1 MYMYPSAC
9 LLLLSLR
16 CLGSHNPHPT
26 QTGALCTT
34 AIAQYS
40 HLTVIPLSYFLA
52 QPRTMHKPHKLF
64 PSLLLL
70 LSGDISLNPG
80 PVSASHSYPPAS
92 NPPASVTPSA
102 ASAAAP
108 PPPAPAPPPPP
119 PPPPHIPHQTRF
131 SKKTFLLYSLNIRS
145 LLNPQNSAALTDL
158 ASSSHPP
165 DLIALQ
171 ETKISTSSSSDAHM
185 SYSLPPGYSLHSFP
199 RTTPSKNSLHQ
210 SLVAV
215 VPSWSMNLLLSL
227 TVLASPLILL
237 NALP

>member
-1 MYMYPSAC
+1 MYMYASAC

-16 CLGSHNPHPT
+16 CLVSHNPYPS

-34 AIAQYS
+34 ATAQYS

-52 QPRTMHKPHKLF
+52 QPCTMHKPHKLF

-92 NPPASVTPSA
+92 VTPSA
-102 ASAAAP
+102 AVAAAAP
-108 PPPAPAPPPPP
+108 PPPPPP

-145 LLNPQNSAALTDL
+145 LLNPQNSAALTD
-158 ASSSHPP
+158 
-165 DLIALQ
+165 
-171 ETKISTSSSSDAHM
+171 
-185 SYSLPPGYSLHSFP
+185 
-199 RTTPSKNSLHQ
+199 
-210 SLVAV
+210 
-215 VPSWSMNLLLSL
+215 
-227 TVLASPLILL
+227 
-237 NALP
+237 